1 MAIWCWSGGFRD
13 ARRCRPK
20 SPFDYWHDRVQL
32 TNLKRLGAREHVTT
46 QELRHECTNYDELRR
61 LKAVQELD
69 ELERCRVIAIIKYE
83 CTAKVLQ
90 RRTGLLRDYARQHP
104 RWGYR
109 RAYVD
114 ARNDGWQVNHKKI
127 QRLWVEE
134 GLRVVVKRRRKRVG
148 VSTVPAVVAKSA
160 GDVWSIDFQFDS
172 TITGKPVKIL
182 SIVDEHT
189 RECLGGI
196 VDYSITGLD
205 LAEQLDVLAIDRGT
219 PRALRMDNG
228 PELISNAVAQW
239 ASETGR
245 LFIPPGQPWRN
256 GFIESF
262 NGKLRD
268 ECLSINQFYSLNHA
282 KGIIGL
288 WKEEYNT
295 IRPHSSLGNKTP
307 SVYAGQ
313 CTH

>member
-1 MAIWCWSGGFRD
+1 MSVFDISERLACRLVGLSRSAFR
-13 ARRCRPK
+13 RP
-20 SPFDYWHDRVQL
+20 
-32 TNLKRLGAREHVTT
+32 
-46 QELRHECTNYDELRR
+46 
-61 LKAVQELD
+61 LKAETSEDPDRAL
-69 ELERCRVIAIIKYE
+69 RAW
-83 CTAKVLQ
+83 
-90 RRTGLLRDYARQHP
+90 LRDYSRKHA

-114 ARNDGWQVNHKKI
+114 ARNNGWQVNHKKI
-127 QRLWVEE
+127 QRLWAEE

-148 VSTVPAVVAKSA
+148 SSTVEAVTAQKA
-160 GDVWSIDFQFDS
+160 GDVWSVDFQFDS
-172 TITGKPVKIL
+172 TITGRPVKIL

-205 LAEQLDVLAIDRGT
+205 IAEQLDLLAIERGA
-219 PRALRMDNG
+219 PKALRMDNG
-228 PELISNAVAQW
+228 PELISTALAQW
-239 ASETGR
+239 ASETER
-245 LFIPPGQPWRN
+245 IFIPPGQPWRN

-268 ECLSINQFYSLNHA
+268 ECLSVNQFHSLNHA
-282 KGIIGL
+282 RGIIGL

-295 IRPHSSLGNKTP
+295 IRPHSALGYLTP
-307 SVYAGQ
+307 NAYAGQ